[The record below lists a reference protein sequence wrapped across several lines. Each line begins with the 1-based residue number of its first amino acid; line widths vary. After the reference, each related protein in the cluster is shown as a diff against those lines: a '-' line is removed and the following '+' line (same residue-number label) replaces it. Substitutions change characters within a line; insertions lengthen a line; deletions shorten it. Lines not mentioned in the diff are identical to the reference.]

1 LITATNKNDKIVS
14 PELNKRLIN
23 VFFCFVT
30 LLVLLNIFT
39 PLRLN
44 VDAIRYLNIL
54 QYLEGLAGKN
64 SVAAHDFLPHGYPW
78 LLFLLDKLH
87 LLNPASI
94 TLINI
99 LSVLLAC
106 WVLSKLFPVPNK
118 LLFFSLGMLSFIN
131 IKHFTLPLADQ
142 LFVLLFI
149 TAIYL
154 WTEFFNG
161 KRYYI
166 LPCLLLTALS
176 IFVRT
181 AGIALV
187 PAVIFYI
194 IYRYRKELVAH
205 KSMLYAGIILLCAGI
220 IVFFAKLSFLETK
233 VDYLNQLKLMAMIG
247 EPYSILERFSMH
259 FKEIGEAILN
269 IPYSKLTGIIKVGS
283 FDTAE
288 YLLIIIGIL
297 AVYIFIRAIIRL
309 KLYDQY
315 IFWAFLSYLVMI
327 FLWPFYDTRFLL
339 PVVPLLIYLFFT
351 YLIRFV
357 NDKRVK
363 IVSFVVYVLLGMV
376 SLLYSDALSLNRNFF
391 LNHYGFDGQ
400 LTNEYRTYYNNR
412 GSASYNIDTNN
423 VQFLLEKYNR

>member
-1 LITATNKNDKIVS
+1 MITVTNKSDKITS
-14 PELNKRLIN
+14 PGFNKRLIN
-23 VFFCFVT
+23 VFFCLVA
-30 LLVLLNIFT
+30 LLVILNIFT

-87 LLNPASI
+87 LLNPVSI

-99 LSVLLAC
+99 FSVVLAC
-106 WVLSKLFPVPNK
+106 WILSKIFPVPNR
-118 LLFFSLGMLSFIN
+118 LLFFSLVMLSFIN
-131 IKHFTLPLADQ
+131 IKHITLPLADQ

-149 TAIYL
+149 SAIYL

-166 LPCLLLTALS
+166 LPCLLITAVS

-181 AGIALV
+181 AGIALL
-187 PAVIFYI
+187 PAVTFYV
-194 IYRYRKELVAH
+194 IYCYRKELVAR
-205 KSMLYAGIILLCAGI
+205 KLLLYPGIILLCAGI

-233 VDYLNQLKLMAMIG
+233 VDYLNQLKLMVMIRQ
-247 EPYSILERFSMH
+247 PYSILERFSRH

-269 IPYSKLTGIIKVGS
+269 IPYSKLSGIIKVRG
-283 FDTAE
+283 FDTAQ
-288 YLLIIIGIL
+288 YLLIIVGIL
-297 AVYIFIRAIIRL
+297 AVYIIIRAVIRL
-309 KLYDQY
+309 KSYEQY
-315 IFWAFLSYLVMI
+315 IFWAFLSYMVMI

-351 YLIRFV
+351 YLFRFV
-357 NDKRVK
+357 KDKRAK
-363 IVSFVVYVLLGMV
+363 IVSFVIYVLLGMV
-376 SLLYSDALSLNRNFF
+376 SLLYSDALSLNKDFF

-400 LTNEYRTYYNNR
+400 LTNEYRTYFNNK
-412 GSASYNIDTNN
+412 SNMPHAIDNNN
-423 VQFLLEKYNR
+423 VLFLLEKYNR